1 MQPEWYIASSNT
13 TLIPNAKFDIE
24 QAIGNTEKQNDD
36 LKPTEENITASSD
49 CKGGLLTFS
58 FHVKA
63 GIY

>member
-24 QAIGNTEKQNDD
+24 QAIGNKAKDIQNP
-36 LKPTEENITASSD
+36 KPTEENITASSH

>member
-24 QAIGNTEKQNDD
+24 DAIRKKAEANNKVKATAQ
-36 LKPTEENITASSD
+36 NITAASH

-58 FHVKA
+58 FHVKS